1 MGVSTLTNIRAEIE
15 RVSERRA
22 ELWHLLSEGRDP
34 ALATELKQ
42 LEGRLEQLWNEHR
55 AARAELRFGER
66 AKIISR
72 ARTEERLARAA

>member
-1 MGVSTLTNIRAEIE
+1 MNDIRAEIE

-22 ELWHLLSEGRDP
+22 ELWHLLSEGRNP
-34 ALATELKQ
+34 ALAEELKE
-42 LEGRLEQLWNEHR
+42 LEARLEQLWNDHR